1 MKRTRAAKRAKPRRG
16 QGRPVRARRVGGRVG
31 AVEAALAALAHEV
44 RTPLNGILAFG
55 ELLAASQL
63 PERERGWASAIKGA
77 AEHLAQLTTVVVD
90 GAKAD
95 GRKLVLR
102 SYPFRPRQLAEAV
115 AATVHARAQTK
126 GLAATVSIADDL
138 PALVVG
144 DPVRLRA
151 ALENLIDNAVKF
163 TDRGEV
169 VLEVISRPAARGRTR
184 FVFTVADSGIGLSA
198 AEVKRLF
205 RPFAQASKAV
215 AHRYGGAGLGLIFV
229 KRIAEAMGG
238 TLKIQSAR
246 GRGSRFRLEVI
257 AAPRPVGVEGDADA
271 QRTHVAAAPAK
282 SLRILCAEDN
292 PYGRVVL
299 NTILTELGHRADFVD
314 TGGAAVEAV
323 GRGEYDALLMD
334 ITLPDL
340 DGMAATRLIRG
351 LTSSG
356 ARLPIIGISGRSE
369 ATEQAAARAAG
380 MNAYLTKPVS
390 PAAIAAMLDSLA
402 GH

>member
-1 MKRTRAAKRAKPRRG
+1 MKRTKAAKRAKPRRG
-16 QGRPVRARRVGGRVG
+16 QGRPVRARRVEGRVG

-184 FVFTVADSGIGLSA
+184 LVFTVADSGIGLSA

-238 TLKIQSAR
+238 TLKIQSAP

-257 AAPRPVGVEGDADA
+257 AARRPIAVEGAADA
-271 QRTHVAAAPAK
+271 QRTHVAPAPAK

>member
-1 MKRTRAAKRAKPRRG
+1 MKRTKAAKRAKPRRG
-16 QGRPVRARRVGGRVG
+16 QGRPVRARRVEGRVG

-205 RPFAQASKAV
+205 RPFAHASKAV
-215 AHRYGGAGLGLIFV
+215 AHRFGGAGLGLIFV

-238 TLKIQSAR
+238 TLKIQSAP

-257 AAPRPVGVEGDADA
+257 AAPRPIGVEGVADA
-271 QRTHVAAAPAK
+271 QRTHVAPAPAK

>member
-1 MKRTRAAKRAKPRRG
+1 VLRAEAAKARDLDELRDWLRVRNAKYS
-16 QGRPVRARRVGGRVG
+16 VD
-31 AVEAALAALAHEV
+31 AVEQPAEQLPLSFLPRLASMKPGEIAVFA
-44 RTPLNGILAFG
+44 TPLG
-55 ELLAASQL
+55 ASVIQL
-63 PERERGWASAIKGA
+63 
-77 AEHLAQLTTVVVD
+77 
-90 GAKAD
+90 
-95 GRKLVLR
+95 
-102 SYPFRPRQLAEAV
+102 
-115 AATVHARAQTK
+115 VHAEEAPLTEQQAAPLIEQF
-126 GLAATVSIADDL
+126 LA
-138 PALVVG
+138 G
-144 DPVRLRA
+144 RRRLETA
-151 ALENLIDNAVKF
+151 
-163 TDRGEV
+163 
-169 VLEVISRPAARGRTR
+169 
-184 FVFTVADSGIGLSA
+184 A

-238 TLKIQSAR
+238 TLKIQSAP
-246 GRGSRFRLEVI
+246 GRGSRFRLEVV
-257 AAPRPVGVEGDADA
+257 AAPKPVSVAEGDADA

>member
-1 MKRTRAAKRAKPRRG
+1 MKRAKAAKRAKARPARPARTGRG
-16 QGRPVRARRVGGRVG
+16 EGRAGE
-31 AVEAALAALAHEV
+31 VEAALAALAHEV

-55 ELLAASQL
+55 ELLAASHL
-63 PERERGWASAIKGA
+63 PERERGWAAAIKGA

-102 SYPFRPRQLAEAV
+102 SYPFRPHQLAEDV
-115 AATVHARAQTK
+115 GATLHARAQTK
-126 GLAATVSIADDL
+126 ALSATVTIANDL

-163 TDRGEV
+163 TEQGEV
-169 VLEVISRPAARGRTR
+169 LLEVSARPAARGRTR
-184 FVFTVADSGIGLSA
+184 LVFTVGDSGIGLSA
-198 AEVKRLF
+198 AEVRRLF

-215 AHRYGGAGLGLIFV
+215 AHRFGGAGLGLLFV
-229 KRIAEAMGG
+229 KRIAQAMGG
-238 TLKIQSAR
+238 TLKVQSAP
-246 GRGSRFRLEVI
+246 GRGSRFRLEVV
-257 AAPRPVGVEGDADA
+257 ATARSAGAGDGEADP
-271 QRTHVAAAPAK
+271 QRMQFAAAAPMR
-282 SLRILCAEDN
+282 LRVLCAEDN

-323 GRGEYDALLMD
+323 HRGDYDAVLMD

-351 LTSSG
+351 LTSPG

-369 ATEQAAARAAG
+369 ANEQAAARAAG

-390 PAAIAAMLDSLA
+390 PAAIAATLNELA
-402 GH
+402 GR

>member
-1 MKRTRAAKRAKPRRG
+1 MKRTKAAKRAKPRRG
-16 QGRPVRARRVGGRVG
+16 QGRPLRARRVEGRVG

-169 VLEVISRPAARGRTR
+169 VLEVTARPAARGCTR
-184 FVFTVADSGIGLSA
+184 LVFTVGDSGIGLSA
-198 AEVKRLF
+198 PEVKR
-205 RPFAQASKAV
+205 
-215 AHRYGGAGLGLIFV
+215 
-229 KRIAEAMGG
+229 
-238 TLKIQSAR
+238 
-246 GRGSRFRLEVI
+246 
-257 AAPRPVGVEGDADA
+257 
-271 QRTHVAAAPAK
+271 
-282 SLRILCAEDN
+282 
-292 PYGRVVL
+292 
-299 NTILTELGHRADFVD
+299 
-314 TGGAAVEAV
+314 
-323 GRGEYDALLMD
+323 
-334 ITLPDL
+334 
-340 DGMAATRLIRG
+340 
-351 LTSSG
+351 
-356 ARLPIIGISGRSE
+356 
-369 ATEQAAARAAG
+369 
-380 MNAYLTKPVS
+380 
-390 PAAIAAMLDSLA
+390 
-402 GH
+402 